1 MDKSTVNSTKALTTR
16 AGETTVTTP
25 DPFTVDLSNYK
36 YTAYFVAA
44 QDAGDYKTGDLVRK
58 VAVTGGANSISV
70 PAIKYNIYVT
80 NYDPATAITP
90 ATGSNQ
96 ESTVKGL
103 ENQLPESSLSTLY
116 LFGSQQDADFSNTT
130 DATQNVAT
138 VKLTNHYAAVCI
150 AANDFVKSVSYKQ
163 TTTDNSRAYET
174 SYDNNK
180 TWFYM
185 YINTSVTT
193 MPNSIIILQNFSG
206 TTPPT
211 NYELNKKFDKT
222 SNPLVADNVYM
233 FTVNDDYTGGGT
245 TGGATL
251 TVSTDVFKQTKS
263 SNLSVY

>member
-1 MDKSTVNSTKALTTR
+1 MN
-16 AGETTVTTP
+16 P
-25 DPFTVDLSNYK
+25 
-36 YTAYFVAA
+36 
-44 QDAGDYKTGDLVRK
+44 
-58 VAVTGGANSISV
+58 
-70 PAIKYNIYVT
+70 
-80 NYDPATAITP
+80 NYDPAKVVITP
-90 ATGSNQ
+90 AKGNNQ
-96 ESTVKGL
+96 ESAVL
-103 ENQLPESSLSTLY
+103 NIENQLPESSTSTLY
-116 LFGSQQDADFSNTT
+116 LFGSQLNADFSNTT
-130 DATQNVAT
+130 NATQNKAT
-138 VKLTNHYAAVCI
+138 VKLNNHYAAVCI

-193 MPNSIIILQNFSG
+193 MPNSTIALQNFSG
-206 TTPPT
+206 TTPP

-222 SNPLVADNVYM
+222 NNPLVADNVYM